1 MKDKKKCVLKE
12 GNNNKHIISF
22 DCGRVTFIPLVKVRI
37 FQNAYWLAFA
47 KSLSRPERHYEQNKL
62 SDVEKC
68 ILLIRKHALRIAT
81 LLQWLPESLAF
92 NIKEHAI
99 SIGCL
104 FFLST
109 ISFCWRVWRHV
120 GWCKYHLEDKNEE
133 NDVEKYSVALSFRI
147 LIIFPNWF
155 LISLMKGINMDKCS
169 YFLLLHKQTYF
180 LNW

>member
-68 ILLIRKHALRIAT
+68 ILLIRKHALSWVQFYP
-81 LLQWLPESLAF
+81 LLKNWIYFNSTQLEHESGWHTGL
-92 NIKEHAI
+92 IPM
-99 SIGCL
+99 
-104 FFLST
+104 
-109 ISFCWRVWRHV
+109 RH
-120 GWCKYHLEDKNEE
+120 L
-133 NDVEKYSVALSFRI
+133 YSCPS
-147 LIIFPNWF
+147 PSWH
-155 LISLMKGINMDKCS
+155 LISCS
-169 YFLLLHKQTYF
+169 CIVKEITIKVTTI
-180 LNW
+180 